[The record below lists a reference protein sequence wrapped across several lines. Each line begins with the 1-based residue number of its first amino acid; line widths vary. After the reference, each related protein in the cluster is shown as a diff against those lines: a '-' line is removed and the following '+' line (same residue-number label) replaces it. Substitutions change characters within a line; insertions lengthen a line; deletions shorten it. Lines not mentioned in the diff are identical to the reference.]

1 MEHPDAYI
9 SFRVEAQQLAS
20 ANTER
25 SVKPDTPDN
34 TTSSNG
40 HIRANSQTPA
50 SETFP
55 NEMHTLTQ

>member
-20 ANTER
+20 AKTER
-25 SVKPDTPDN
+25 SVKRDTPDN

-50 SETFP
+50 SET
-55 NEMHTLTQ
+55 